1 MKETL
6 EEFVRESFKRI
17 KSELYTQVSEDYK
30 DTDYLHIMNYANKDE
45 EKEIRDILKNIED
58 EIERLFE
65 IQDDIYGR

>member
-17 KSELYTQVSEDYK
+17 KDELYTQVSEDYK

-45 EKEIRDILKNIED
+45 ERKLEIFSKI
-58 EIERLFE
+58 
-65 IQDDIYGR
+65 